1 MHPLKDLGY
10 IYNRT
15 TKKYQ
20 LTNNKLKNI
29 KPNVLF
35 FSGCKDEQ
43 TSADAYLREL
53 GEFGGAF
60 TDSLLDKDWLKRD
73 IFDLLEDDKTD
84 ISHIMDKINNYMI
97 MNSFTQRPC
106 LSTNMSNIIIEN
118 DYLDN
123 IDILNHFFIDKEP
136 NNNIDFILPNT
147 NSELSPIS
155 SNPQNNNELSPI
167 SSNLQNNNELS
178 PISSNPQNITTVNDI
193 NLEDWDSDHT
203 PISTNNESY
212 ISIICNWVKNKLYN
226 LIIKYIY

>member
-1 MHPLKDLGY
+1 
-10 IYNRT
+10 
-15 TKKYQ
+15 
-20 LTNNKLKNI
+20 
-29 KPNVLF
+29 
-35 FSGCKDEQ
+35 
-43 TSADAYLREL
+43 
-53 GEFGGAF
+53 
-60 TDSLLDKDWLKRD
+60 
-73 IFDLLEDDKTD
+73 
-84 ISHIMDKINNYMI
+84 MI

-155 SNPQNNNELSPI
+155 SNPQNNS
-167 SSNLQNNNELS
+167 ELS

-212 ISIICNWVKNKLYN
+212 ISIIYNWVKQKLYY
-226 LIIKYIY
+226 LYSSICGPPQL